1 MSEINEKDLLKWLQV
16 LRQSYIKKLDHKLI
30 PYHLSSSLY
39 YYIVKL
45 FEFGDLPQEKIVQLT
60 GVNPSNVTRAIKK
73 LIDLNII
80 LKKENPNDRRGFLLS
95 LTKEGEKLYP
105 TIMESIEEVNNDFLS
120 SFSQKERKYFI
131 ESINKLANK

>member
-1 MSEINEKDLLKWLQV
+1 MSEVNEMDLLKWLQIM
-16 LRQSYIKKLDHKLI
+16 RRYYIKKLDQKLI
-30 PYHLSSSLY
+30 SHHLNSSLY

-73 LIDLNII
+73 LIELNFIC
-80 LKKENPNDRRGFLLS
+80 KKENPNDRRGFLLS
-95 LTKEGEKLYP
+95 LTKAGEKMYP
-105 TIMESIEEVNNDFLS
+105 TIMESIEEVNNEFLS
-120 SFSQKERKYFI
+120 SLSQKERKYFI

>member
-16 LRQSYIKKLDHKLI
+16 IRQSYIKKLDHKLI
-30 PYHLSSSLY
+30 PYHLNSSLY

-80 LKKENPNDRRGFLLS
+80 FKKENPNDRRGFLLS

-105 TIMESIEEVNNDFLS
+105 TIIESIEEVNNDLLS
-120 SFSQKERKYFI
+120 SFSQKERKHFI
-131 ESINKLANK
+131 ESIKKIANN